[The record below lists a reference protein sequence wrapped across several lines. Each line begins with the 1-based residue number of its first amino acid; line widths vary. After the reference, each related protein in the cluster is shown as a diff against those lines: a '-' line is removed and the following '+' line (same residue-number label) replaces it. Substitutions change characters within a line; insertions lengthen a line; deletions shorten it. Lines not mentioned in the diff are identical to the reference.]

1 MNELEKKQEEIR
13 NLQAPPQLEERLRKA
28 LKQKKKK
35 KRWPGILVAAA
46 AALLLIAF
54 TVNYHAFAYYGKK
67 IFGYENLMS
76 SSLQALNEEGQIYEV
91 NKSITFK
98 DGTTLQIEGI
108 LSDTN
113 RFVVYYKI
121 EPTAWDQL
129 QMYRFTGFLT
139 DSKASS
145 GVYDPDNQVGQAT
158 FEAVSPFAKEL
169 TLELRYKDQ
178 DYSLTI
184 PYDADKAM
192 PTTLKKSIRQK
203 IDFDFGSLNFKKII
217 ATNAST
223 VVTATLDFDTDRN
236 INAETMGIQLLADGI
251 EVPIIQGGNSRSLFG
266 PYDVELLYD
275 VIPAGTEKLEIVL
288 DTFNGYEKVNQQIP
302 IEVNRYQVGDKWI
315 EIQSIEQDE
324 KETRITIASDFQVLF
339 DEVILQTVN
348 GAIPLQTTGDFN
360 DRSEKWIRTLY
371 FPSADEAQSLEIGGL
386 YYLKTYGDKIQLNLK

>member
-28 LKQKKKK
+28 LKQKKRK

-129 QMYRFTGFLT
+129 HMYRFTGFST
-139 DSKASS
+139 DSQASS
-145 GVYDPDNQVGQAT
+145 GVYDPDNHVGQAT

-386 YYLKTYGDKIQLNLK
+386 YYLKTYGDKIQIDLE